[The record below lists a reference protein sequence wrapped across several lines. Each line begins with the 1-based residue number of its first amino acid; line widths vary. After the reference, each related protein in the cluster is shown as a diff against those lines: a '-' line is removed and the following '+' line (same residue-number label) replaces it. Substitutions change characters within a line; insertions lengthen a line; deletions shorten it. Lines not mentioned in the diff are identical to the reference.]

1 MRSPGRPARSS
12 SPPTTA
18 WGTRFLHLA
27 DLGSQWAGSTNLA
40 LQDQMAALR
49 WVRDNIASF
58 GGDPGNITVAG
69 QSAGAFSIGALLAA
83 PAAAGLFHKAIL
95 QSGSTSRIFDRA
107 TATTMAEDLITAL
120 RLDGPEDLLTVT
132 CQRILD
138 AQSTVVTGDI
148 GQRNL
153 PGGRSRGAV
162 LDGSVLPVAPQQA
175 VADGAAA
182 DIPLLVSTTRD
193 EVRVFQMIGG
203 DSFRPEDETALY
215 TEMRRAGVTEPE
227 KLLDAYRN
235 RIADSGDLS
244 ALRGAFLTDAPT
256 GSRPRVWP
264 GPRQGREAAPT
275 TTSSSTNRAD
285 RPWAPSTAPTCSTSS
300 TVRPSSA
307 PTPPN
312 TSPPATPSSAP
323 GPPSPPPAPRADRPM
338 PRKPR
343 ATPGPSA
350 APRPKPTA

>member
-1 MRSPGRPARSS
+1 M
-12 SPPTTA
+12 
-18 WGTRFLHLA
+18 A

-49 WVRDNIASF
+49 WVGDNIASF

-107 TATTMAEDLITAL
+107 TATTIAEDLIIAL
-120 RLDGPEDLLTVT
+120 RLDSPEDLLTVT
-132 CQRILD
+132 FRRILD

-153 PGGRSRGAV
+153 PGGRSWGAV

-182 DIPLLVSTTRD
+182 GIPLLVGATRD
-193 EVRVFQMIGG
+193 EARVFQMIGG
-203 DSFRPEDETALY
+203 DSFRP
-215 TEMRRAGVTEPE
+215 RAKQPCTPKCGAPVS
-227 KLLDAYRN
+227 RN
-235 RIADSGDLS
+235 RRSFSTPSG
-244 ALRGAFLTDAPT
+244 AAPPTPTTCQPCAAISSPTPST

-264 GPRQGREAAPT
+264 RPRPGREAAPT

-285 RPWAPSTAPTCSTSS
+285 RPWVPSTAPTCSTSS
-300 TVRPSSA
+300 TNSPSSA

-312 TSPPATPSSAP
+312 TSPPATP
-323 GPPSPPPAPRADRPM
+323 
-338 PRKPR
+338 
-343 ATPGPSA
+343 
-350 APRPKPTA
+350 